1 MTVTRSLNHLLGNP
15 TMNKHYSRKWLNKQG
30 TGFIECAY
38 DDGMGGRYKE
48 AHVKFGDCN
57 RMVTID
63 FSMGSKQEKVAKL
76 QKITLMIDELI
87 LLKEQLEKAEIK
99 K

>member
-1 MTVTRSLNHLLGNP
+1 MTVTRSLNHLLGNQR
-15 TMNKHYSRKWLNKQG
+15 MNKYYSRKWLNKQG
-30 TGFIECAY
+30 IGFIECTF
-38 DDGMGGRYKE
+38 DDSNGSAYKE

-63 FSMGSKQEKVAKL
+63 FSMYSKKDKADKM

-87 LLKEQLEKAEIK
+87 ALKEQLEKVEIK